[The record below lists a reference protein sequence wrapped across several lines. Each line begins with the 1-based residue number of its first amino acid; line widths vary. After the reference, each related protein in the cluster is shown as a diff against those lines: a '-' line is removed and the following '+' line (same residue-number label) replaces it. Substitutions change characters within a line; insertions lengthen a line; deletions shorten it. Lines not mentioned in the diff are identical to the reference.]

1 MGADASEQWTPVS
14 CSWKDNWKERIA
26 KYILW
31 QGEKFVSECLQWRK
45 WLFEEDGVVDRVW
58 TPGMVEGAVNAQV
71 LMPWDIFRIVLEAKC
86 SDNKA
91 LI

>member
-14 CSWKDNWKERIA
+14 CSWKDNWKDRIA

-31 QGEKFVSECLQWRK
+31 QGEEFVSECPQRRK

-58 TPGMVEGAVNAQV
+58 TPRMVEGAANSQV
-71 LMPWDIFRIVLEAKC
+71 LMQWDIFRTVLEAKC